1 MVSGRSGGYSR
12 TYLRSSLPVVMPL
25 SLFTQMSTEMPE
37 RRWSNLTMGTLA
49 LRMTCSN
56 RGVGCRVRGGTGVG

>member
-1 MVSGRSGGYSR
+1 
-12 TYLRSSLPVVMPL
+12 
-25 SLFTQMSTEMPE
+25 LFTQMSTEMPE